1 MAVVAKLLA
10 TLLRT
15 AQVLATLYNTG
26 CTTYFIVKLSDRNQI
41 TGKALA
47 VEIISA
53 AGFLWASFVLVFSI
67 CLLQKS
73 FFQYFTV
80 LGDLLFIGGFVA
92 VTILLR
98 DAWNGACNSRRQ
110 PVPWLERAG
119 DNISTNCQLVKGIFI
134 VSIALSVL
142 FLLSVLT
149 SFLAHRHAKKERA
162 FGPSPS
168 NNYTSGRG
176 KRSRSRDLET
186 AAMTGPSLA
195 PPVGDNRPSHE
206 SKFTDVTERTN
217 SDGLLTGTTPGV
229 GREYLA
235 PRGYAGPEGTVSPV
249 PGTPTLR
256 GKEHSHA
263 GQYAMAGALV
273 GGGAAAAA
281 HHHHSLSNSS
291 YSNPNDGLPTHPGP
305 DDGITERIPTAVPE
319 EAGPDRLGT
328 MNTYGTNANS
338 MYSELDNTTAVSTP
352 SAYPMP
358 GGYPSTPG
366 AKGAMQPTGFYPAV
380 NNATELPSSL
390 RSNPHFYSRE
400 MDAGGYT
407 AYTPPGH
414 SPGQPQELGTGSRS
428 GSRSEDH
435 LNPAT
440 PEPDAARDEA
450 GFGYGNGPG
459 IIGGGSNEVSVLP
472 ELGREDGQ
480 RF

>member
-1 MAVVAKLLA
+1 MAVIAKLLSTVFR
-10 TLLRT
+10 TL
-15 AQVLATLYNTG
+15 QVLGTLYIAG
-26 CTTYFIVKLSDRNQI
+26 CTTYFIVELSKQNRI

-53 AGFLWASFVLVFSI
+53 AGFLWASFVLIFSI

-73 FFQYFTV
+73 FFQFLTV
-80 LGDLLFIGGFVA
+80 LGDLLFIGGFVTI
-92 VTILLR
+92 TILLR
-98 DAWNGACNSRRQ
+98 DAWNGTCNNRRQ
-110 PVPWLERAG
+110 NVPWLERAG
-119 DNISTNCQLVKGIFI
+119 SNISTNCQLVKGIFI
-134 VSIALSVL
+134 VSIALCAL
-142 FLLSVLT
+142 FLLTLLT
-149 SFLAHRHAKKERA
+149 SFLAHHHSKKDRA
-162 FGPSPS
+162 YGPSPA

-186 AAMTGPSLA
+186 AAMTGPALA

-235 PRGYAGPEGTVSPV
+235 PRGYAGVEGAVSPV

-281 HHHHSLSNSS
+281 HHHHSMSNGSS
-291 YSNPNDGLPTHPGP
+291 YGNPNDGLPSHPGP
-305 DDGITERIPTAVPE
+305 DDGVTERIPTAVPE
-319 EAGPDRLGT
+319 EAPERLGT

-338 MYSELDNTTAVSTP
+338 LYSELDNNTAVSTP

-358 GGYPSTPG
+358 GGYPPTPG
-366 AKGAMQPTGFYPAV
+366 AKGAIQPTAFYPAV
-380 NNATELPSSL
+380 HNNASELPSSL
-390 RSNPHFYSRE
+390 RPNPHFYSRE

-407 AYTPPGH
+407 AYTPPGD
-414 SPGQPQELGTGSRS
+414 QPQELGTGSRS

-435 LNPAT
+435 LNTTT
-440 PEPDAARDEA
+440 PEPDTARDEV

-459 IIGGGSNEVSVLP
+459 MIGGGGNEVSALP

>member
-1 MAVVAKLLA
+1 MAVIAKLLS
-10 TLLRT
+10 TVLRC
-15 AQVLATLYNTG
+15 AQVLGALYNTG
-26 CTTYFIVKLSDRNQI
+26 CVTYFIVELSKKNQI

-53 AGFLWASFVLVFSI
+53 AGLLWASFVLVFSI

-73 FFQYFTV
+73 FFQFFTV

-92 VTILLR
+92 VTILLK
-98 DAWNGACNSRRQ
+98 DAWNGKCNNRRQ
-110 PVPWLERAG
+110 NVPWLERAG
-119 DNISTNCQLVKGIFI
+119 SNISTNCQLVKGIFI

-142 FLLSVLT
+142 FFFTLLT
-149 SFLAHRHAKKERA
+149 SFLAHSHAKKDRA
-162 FGPSPS
+162 YGPSPA

-186 AAMTGPSLA
+186 AAMTGPALA
-195 PPVGDNRPSHE
+195 PPNGDNRPSHE

-235 PRGYAGPEGTVSPV
+235 PRGYAGVEGTVSPV

-281 HHHHSLSNSS
+281 HHHQHHPSMSSS
-291 YSNPNDGLPTHPGP
+291 YSNPNDNLPNHPTP
-305 DDGITERIPTAVPE
+305 DEGINERIPMAVPE
-319 EAGPDRLGT
+319 EAPERLGT

-338 MYSELDNTTAVSTP
+338 LYSELDNTTTSGPP
-352 SAYPMP
+352 SAYAMPMP
-358 GGYPSTPG
+358 GAYPSP
-366 AKGAMQPTGFYPAV
+366 KPSVQPTAFYPAAHT
-380 NNATELPSSL
+380 NASELPSSL
-390 RSNPHFYSRE
+390 RPNPHFYSRE
-400 MDAGGYT
+400 MDAGNYT
-407 AYTPPGH
+407 AYT
-414 SPGQPQELGTGSRS
+414 PGQPQELGS
-428 GSRSEDH
+428 GSRSEDE
-435 LNPAT
+435 LNPMT
-440 PEPDAARDEA
+440 PEPDQNRDEV

-459 IIGGGSNEVSVLP
+459 MIGGGSNEVSTLP